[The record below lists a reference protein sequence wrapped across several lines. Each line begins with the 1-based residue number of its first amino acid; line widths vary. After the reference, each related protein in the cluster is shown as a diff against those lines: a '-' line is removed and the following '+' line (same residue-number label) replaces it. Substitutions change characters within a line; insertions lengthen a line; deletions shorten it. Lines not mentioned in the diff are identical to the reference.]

1 MYLKSDLCTFNWI
14 KCCVSRVLSS
24 VVRLAQ
30 SSVLLGAEWHHLQ
43 PTQQDILLVVMELM
57 VKLSYSVFALIR
69 MRKHAWGRGNAR
81 KGRKLQS

>member
-1 MYLKSDLCTFNWI
+1 MHLKSVLRTLNWI

-30 SSVLLGAEWHHLQ
+30 SSVLHGAEWHHLQ
-43 PTQQDILLVVMELM
+43 LTQQDMLLAVMELM
-57 VKLSYSVFALIR
+57 AKLSYSVSVLIR
-69 MRKHAWGRGNAR
+69 MPKHAWGRGNAR